1 MTDIQYHNIASRWTP
16 DYHCKADRI
25 HSTASCSL
33 DEMLQVALENAI
45 SCEVARQID
54 RQLYWL
60 RCAMLAQEE
69 ISRRKMACQ

>member
-1 MTDIQYHNIASRWTP
+1 
-16 DYHCKADRI
+16 
-25 HSTASCSL
+25 
-33 DEMLQVALENAI
+33 LENAI